1 MSRRQNKQ
9 YNVHVLEAPYEEKYG
24 LSIQINFGQIKRNN
38 EKVKF
43 LCKKRLIT
51 HFKEMDINISD
62 RAYYKDN

>member
-24 LSIQINFGQIKRNN
+24 LLIQINFGQIKRNN

-43 LCKKRLIT
+43 LCKKKVNNT
-51 HFKEMDINISD
+51 FQGNGHQHQ
-62 RAYYKDN
+62 